1 MTKQPFDPAASYWSS
16 VARDGALPARRASGP
31 AAPPVPP
38 VSPPRRS
45 TTDPLVSHSLDDA
58 LVPGVMV
65 ELDAAAA
72 EAAGAFE
79 ETALSEAEAWD
90 ANADLIGIE
99 DRTDG
104 RE

>member
-1 MTKQPFDPAASYWSS
+1 MTKQPSDPAASYWSG
-16 VARDGALPARRASGP
+16 VARDGALPVRSA
-31 AAPPVPP
+31 AAPP
-38 VSPPRRS
+38 RRQS
-45 TTDPLVSHSLDDA
+45 KTDPLVSRTLDDA

-79 ETALSEAEAWD
+79 ETALSEADAWD

-99 DRTDG
+99 GRTDG

>member
-1 MTKQPFDPAASYWSS
+1 MMTKQPSDPAASYWSG
-16 VARDGALPARRASGP
+16 VARDGVLPARRASGSAVSP
-31 AAPPVPP
+31 A
-38 VSPPRRS
+38 SPPRRS
-45 TTDPLVSHSLDDA
+45 TTDPLVSQTLDDA

-79 ETALSEAEAWD
+79 ETALSEADAWD

-99 DRTDG
+99 GWTDG

>member
-1 MTKQPFDPAASYWSS
+1 MTKQPSDPAASYWGS
-16 VARDGALPARRASGP
+16 VAGDGVLPARRASSP
-31 AAPPVPP
+31 AA
-38 VSPPRRS
+38 SLASRPRRS
-45 TTDPLVSHSLDDA
+45 TTDPLVSQTLDNA

-65 ELDAAAA
+65 ELDIAAA

-79 ETALSEAEAWD
+79 ETALSEADAWD

-99 DRTDG
+99 GRTDG